1 MILKVHSIVPV
12 SISIFIAIIYVFSS
26 FIVTNSSFAQSDNYN
41 NTQTKQRKIRVNHQ
55 IKQMKMFNKVPIK
68 QGKATQGNASDC
80 GSNISEGANNLGKNI
95 TEVAIKLD
103 EAISKKLRDLAN

>member
-1 MILKVHSIVPV
+1 
-12 SISIFIAIIYVFSS
+12 
-26 FIVTNSSFAQSDNYN
+26 
-41 NTQTKQRKIRVNHQ
+41 
-55 IKQMKMFNKVPIK
+55 MKMFNKVPIK